1 MNRRRANAA
10 WLLGAAAL
18 AVGCAAAS
26 PPPAVPVAPSPPVI
40 ARPAEPPPPEF
51 PAVVVRVRKGESG
64 FVAEVLDVRGA
75 EPDPRPLD
83 GDARRDAVRRL
94 EHLLDGRATVVDGR
108 GGS

>member
-1 MNRRRANAA
+1 MSRRRASAA
-10 WLLGAAAL
+10 GLLVATAL
-18 AVGCAAAS
+18 ALGCTA
-26 PPPAVPVAPSPPVI
+26 PPPEPAVPVAPPPPVA
-40 ARPAEPPPPEF
+40 ARPPEPPPPEF

-94 EHLLDGRATVVDGR
+94 EHLLEGRATVVDGR